1 MKIFWLIVAVVCGVV
16 TLYFAFK
23 GNYENA
29 FVTAALGGCAAFLNY
44 RAQLKQKLA
53 TKRHKNHEEEFFDD
67 EEE

>member
-1 MKIFWLIVAVVCGVV
+1 MKTFWLIVAAVFGVV

-44 RAQLKQKLA
+44 RAQLKQKL
-53 TKRHKNHEEEFFDD
+53 KDD
-67 EEE
+67 EEDS